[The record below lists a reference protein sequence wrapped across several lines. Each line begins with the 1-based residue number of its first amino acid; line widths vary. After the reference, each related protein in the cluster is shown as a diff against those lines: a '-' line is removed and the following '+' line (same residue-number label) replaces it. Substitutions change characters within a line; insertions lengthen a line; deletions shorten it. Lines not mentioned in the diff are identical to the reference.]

1 MNETNNFLEMYGKKH
16 NQSEELTNNEIATE
30 SLKINNITPK
40 KPLQLE
46 GINKKIGFAFAGIVI
61 ISIIIYLFLAAGKK
75 EVVDFSNWTKSDF
88 MLWAQENQI
97 TPQTE
102 EQYNDT
108 VDSGKIISQSIIA
121 GNKIKK
127 GDILKVMLSS
137 GPDMTKEFDL
147 PDIMNM
153 TKDEIDSWANDNKMG
168 KVRISSEYSDSVPLG
183 SVIKY
188 EINDDS
194 VVDKVKRST
203 PIYVIISKGIED
215 ASSVEIKIPDF
226 KTLGVSASVLFAEE
240 NGLILNIEDAYDD
253 YVPKT
258 SIISQSIALDEIA
271 HKGDKIKIV
280 VSLGKKKFM
289 PSFSS
294 LTEEQAISKASQ
306 LGITPSIIKKY
317 SSLSEG
323 RMIRQSIKEG
333 QLISE
338 DTTLKL
344 EYSLGNKIAITN
356 YTGMQKFELEQWVDK
371 VNQQSAGLK
380 IKTTFT
386 ENDLPSGSILQQ
398 DKKDIYLDKG
408 TTISIVVSSGKTLFT
423 PDFVARDG
431 AKYDFAITREK
442 AEAMVKDMNIVLV
455 FVEEN
460 NPSRLAGEV
469 WCQNVPAGS
478 EIKAGSTITLKYNPV
493 KQTLVV
499 PDFTNKTQ
507 AEIQQM
513 AEFNNLHVKFQTG
526 DVQTVGEVVYKQS
539 ILSNT
544 TVAYG
549 SEIILYVSPKLGDTT
564 AEAVVEPES

>member
-1 MNETNNFLEMYGKKH
+1 MNNENNFLEMYGKKE
-16 NQSEELTNNEIATE
+16 NQSEKLVNNEIATE

-102 EQYNDT
+102 EQYSDT

-147 PDIMNM
+147 PDIMTM
-153 TKDEIDSWANDNKMG
+153 TKAEIDSWATENKMS
-168 KVRISSEYSDSVPLG
+168 KIRISSEYSDSVPLG
-183 SVIKY
+183 DVIKY

-240 NGLILNIEDAYDD
+240 NGLILNIEEAYDD

-258 SIISQSIALDEIA
+258 IIISQSIALDEIA

-423 PDFVARDG
+423 PDFVAPDG

-442 AEAMVKDMNIVLV
+442 AEAMVKDMNILLV

-469 WCQNVPAGS
+469 WYQSVPAAS
-478 EIKAGSTITLKYNPV
+478 EIKAGSSITLKYNPV

-526 DVQTVGEVVYKQS
+526 DVQSVGEVVYKQS
-539 ILSNT
+539 ILPNT

-549 SEIILYVSPKLGDTT
+549 SEIILYLNPRLGDTT